1 MRRRIYPRPMTTT
14 LEDLPVDIPLPRA
27 LSEFAHARI
36 RACSVCG
43 ANSLLSAWSIPRMCL
58 LSDYQVVWWLCH
70 RLGLANPLFIN
81 TPLSC
86 QPQCKDIP
94 PSDRASPLNK
104 PELYY
109 AAGLL
114 IHFIVCGC
122 KGLSLQWHNS
132 WCRVIVGAIGK
143 ELGIVPSFVDKLASD
158 ETTQNQVDAVY
169 HVFHSLPSTTG
180 VDATIGSPLAKAY
193 IKKAAQCAYDI
204 FEVKAD
210 KKFKK
215 HTYYSKDEYGDR
227 QLVVAVGTTF
237 GGMGPD
243 SFWAW
248 CDGAYVWVVAS
259 EIAKGSTG
267 RSALQR
273 KSLML
278 QASQTCLIKAN
289 AQMVSTLSKP
299 LR

>member
-1 MRRRIYPRPMTTT
+1 MNTVFNRLWAFLRKLPVDFDAPAYPRPMTTT

-36 RACSVCG
+36 RACSVRG
-43 ANSLLSAWSIPRMCL
+43 ANSLLSAWSIPRTCL

-81 TPLSC
+81 APLSC

-132 WCRVIVGAIGK
+132 WCRVIVGAICK

-180 VDATIGSPLAKAY
+180 VDATIGCPLAKAY

-215 HTYYSKDEYGDR
+215 HTYS
-227 QLVVAVGTTF
+227 TTRRTNTVI
-237 GGMGPD
+237 D
-243 SFWAW
+243 NW
-248 CDGAYVWVVAS
+248 
-259 EIAKGSTG
+259 
-267 RSALQR
+267 
-273 KSLML
+273 
-278 QASQTCLIKAN
+278 
-289 AQMVSTLSKP
+289 
-299 LR
+299 